1 MINISPYSIP
11 PLIASLLFLIL
22 ALFILLRRK
31 PNNSLVFIFSLNC
44 FITFWWQ
51 FSWFLLFNARD
62 AWEASFLVK
71 IGYSGIAFIP
81 VTFFHFTVKFLDI
94 DKYKRMVFMQYILVL
109 ILLPIL
115 WFTDLLINGYYQYPW
130 GYYPKAGIGH
140 PIFLLYFLIIDIMC
154 LMILYK
160 KGYSIKWFGDFGNS
174 IKYLFLGL
182 SMFSLAAVDFIS
194 NYGINFYPIGF
205 AFIFLYLIIE
215 AYAIIKYR
223 FIDIKVVITRIT
235 IFILVY
241 TLILGTTYWL
251 GFQLLGFGAW
261 IIPVSLM
268 AVLATV
274 GPFIYLYL
282 QKRAEDRLLVEQ
294 RRYQATLRQ
303 ASTGMGRIKDLNK
316 LLNMI
321 AYVLIRSVRIDHAV
335 IYIKNNST
343 KKFVIG
349 AMKRRV
355 EGSDAPLE
363 IPYFSS
369 METYLLKHKEPIV
382 LEEMERLVQ
391 EQEDAQL
398 QSVYD
403 LMLSLDAAVIFP
415 IFIGTEIAALVVMGK
430 KENRWPY
437 TEEDLAVF
445 SILGNQAALA
455 IENARFYE
463 DMKITQEQLF
473 QAEKMATI
481 GTMADGLSHQINNRF
496 HALGFIAGDAVDTIN
511 MARVENDHEKL
522 KSMINDLDNSLK
534 RIQENIVQGG
544 EIVQGLLKYTRKGDA
559 AFTAVDIDAVLKSAI
574 EMTQFKIKAHELTI
588 VREYDSTL
596 IPKVRGNFT
605 QLQEVMFNII
615 DNAYD
620 AMMQRKN
627 EFNEENYQPTLSV
640 AVVDQGD
647 TVQIIFKDNGVG
659 IKEADFQKI
668 FTPFFTTKLSSKKG
682 TGLGLYVIRKII
694 EDNHSGRVECS
705 SLFMQGAQMKIFLP
719 KAST

>member
-1 MINISPYSIP
+1 MP
-11 PLIASLLFLIL
+11 PLISSLLFLIL
-22 ALFILLRRK
+22 ALFILLK
-31 PNNSLVFIFSLNC
+31 KKIKNSLIFIFSLNC
-44 FITFWWQ
+44 FIVFWWQ
-51 FSWFLLFNARD
+51 FSWFLLFNTKDEIVVSLLA
-62 AWEASFLVK
+62 K
-71 IGYSGIAFIP
+71 IGYSGIIFIP
-81 VTFFHFTVKFLDI
+81 VTFLHFTLRFLDI
-94 DKYKRMVFMQYILVL
+94 ARYQRAL
-109 ILLPIL
+109 ILQYTVAFIL
-115 WFTDLLINGYYQYPW
+115 LISVWFSDLLISGYYQYQW
-130 GYYPKAGIGH
+130 GYYPKAGIFH
-140 PIFLLYFLIIDIMC
+140 PIFLSYFLIMDIAC
-154 LMILYK
+154 LLILYK
-160 KGYSIKWFGDFGNS
+160 KGSSIKWFGDFGNS
-174 IKYLFLGL
+174 IKYLFIGL
-182 SMFSLAAVDFIS
+182 LIFSLAGIDFIS
-194 NYGINFYPIGF
+194 NYGFSLYPIGVLF
-205 AFIFLYLIIE
+205 TFLYLFIE
-215 AYAIIKYR
+215 AYAIIKHR
-223 FIDIKVVITRIT
+223 FIDIKIVVTRIS
-235 IFILVY
+235 IFTFVY
-241 TLILGTTYWL
+241 ALILGTTYWL
-251 GFQLLGFGAW
+251 GFQLLGFGVW

-335 IYIKNNST
+335 IYIKNSSA

-355 EGSDAPLE
+355 EGGEVPRE

-369 METYLLKHKEPIV
+369 MESYLLKHKEPII
-382 LEEMERLVQ
+382 LEEMERLVL

-398 QSVYD
+398 QSVHE
-403 LMLSLDAAVIFP
+403 LMISLDAAVVFP
-415 IFIGTEIAALVVMGK
+415 IFIGTEIAALVVMGR
-430 KENRWPY
+430 KENRLPY

-455 IENARFYE
+455 IENAKFNE

-496 HALGFIAGDAVDTIN
+496 HALGFIAGDAIDTIN

-627 EFNEENYQPTLSV
+627 EFNEPNYQPTLSV
-640 AVVDQGD
+640 AVIDEGD

-719 KAST
+719 KASA